1 MMSMLISAMLVK
13 GQAPY
18 AYSTPVGLTDGWK
31 TGNLIELGLDSS
43 RVYAL
48 FDQLSQNDHDMHSVL
63 VVKNGTLL
71 LEEYFGSFSAADPH
85 DLRSATKSI
94 ISLLMGIAIDK
105 GMVEDIDDPIFKYL
119 PGNPGKNEDPRK
131 AKITIRHLLTMSAGL
146 DCDDWNSQSK
156 GQEDKVYRKR
166 DWIQYTLDLPMV
178 NDPGAVSTYCSMGV
192 VLAAEIIAQASGIGI
207 DEFADRYLFRPL
219 GIDQVAWG
227 HTSNREV
234 ISSGKRLYMR
244 PRDMAK
250 IGQLVL
256 DNGEW
261 QGRQLVSKAWLES
274 TTTKQTKL
282 GGVDYGFL
290 WWQIPIRS
298 GGDAIVSKTATGNGG
313 QYIMVFDDADLV
325 VVFTGGAYNS
335 AEDKLPFA
343 IVRDVVLPTFLP

>member
-1 MMSMLISAMLVK
+1 
-13 GQAPY
+13 
-18 AYSTPVGLTDGWK
+18 
-31 TGNLIELGLDSS
+31 
-43 RVYAL
+43 
-48 FDQLSQNDHDMHSVL
+48 
-63 VVKNGTLL
+63 
-71 LEEYFGSFSAADPH
+71 
-85 DLRSATKSI
+85 
-94 ISLLMGIAIDK
+94 
-105 GMVEDIDDPIFKYL
+105 
-119 PGNPGKNEDPRK
+119 
-131 AKITIRHLLTMSAGL
+131 
-146 DCDDWNSQSK
+146 
-156 GQEDKVYRKR
+156 
-166 DWIQYTLDLPMV
+166 MV
-178 NDPGAVSTYCSMGV
+178 NDPGAVATYCSMGV